1 MNLINMKTMKTL
13 FVALTTLASVA
24 SLWAQGQMSTIEA
37 DRQDWNSSVFLQ
49 DGSLNAIP
57 PNGIFVAANPS
68 PPPSPTISTG
78 SSDVE
83 IYALTG
89 GYDWSTMAP
98 GGATITL
105 ESSPTLSA
113 PSSNQG
119 LSIQPV
125 PEPSTFALSGLALG
139 LMLILRMRNK
149 IKMANKPSE
158 IRWFQ

>member
-1 MNLINMKTMKTL
+1 MKTL
-13 FVALTTLASVA
+13 FVVLIALASAA

-37 DRQDWNSSVFLQ
+37 NRQDWNSSVFLQ
-49 DGSLNAIP
+49 DGSLNAMP

-83 IYALTG
+83 IYALMG

-113 PSSNQG
+113 PSANQG

-125 PEPSTFALSGLALG
+125 PEPSTIVLSGLFLG
-139 LMLILRMRNK
+139 AVAMARLLQDASRKVSKSASRNASKPCRLRV
-149 IKMANKPSE
+149 
-158 IRWFQ
+158 